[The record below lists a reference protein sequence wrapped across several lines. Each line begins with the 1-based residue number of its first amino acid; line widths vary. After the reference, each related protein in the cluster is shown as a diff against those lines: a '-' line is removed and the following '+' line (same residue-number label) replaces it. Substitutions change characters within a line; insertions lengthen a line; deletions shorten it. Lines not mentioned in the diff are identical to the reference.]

1 MVRKRDGEMGRRG
14 DAERRRHG
22 KTGTRARGDAGNDR
36 SSGAETRG
44 HGDTGTKRD
53 RETGRWGDAEPSE
66 FMRRSD
72 FHFDRESVLAVSPL
86 FPVSPSLPT
95 RVPGKYFSRI
105 L

>member
-1 MVRKRDGEMGRRG
+1 MSAGYVTRKCSDEMVIKRVDGVTGRRG
-14 DAERRRHG
+14 DAR
-22 KTGTRARGDAGNDR
+22 
-36 SSGAETRG
+36 
-44 HGDTGTKRD
+44 TKRD

-86 FPVSPSLPT
+86 LLISPSLPT
-95 RVPGKYFSRI
+95 RVPGKYLSRI